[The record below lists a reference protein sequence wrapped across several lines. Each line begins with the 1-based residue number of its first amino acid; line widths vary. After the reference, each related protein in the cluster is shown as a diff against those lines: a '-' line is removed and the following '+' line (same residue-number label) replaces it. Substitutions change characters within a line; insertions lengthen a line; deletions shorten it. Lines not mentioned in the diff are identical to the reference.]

1 MPLYSYECKSCK
13 NFFEESYRI
22 AKRNIP
28 TEKPCDKCD
37 GEVVQVIMGMNIGD
51 SVRLG
56 ITKPSSEFTE
66 VLTKISDANPRSNL
80 YQKLSQGHRK
90 KGFD

>member
-13 NFFEESYRI
+13 NFFEDSYRI
-22 AKRNIP
+22 AERNIP
-28 TEKPCDKCD
+28 TEKPCIKCD

-56 ITKPSSEFTE
+56 ITKPSSEFKE
-66 VLTKISDANPRSNL
+66 VLTKISDAHPRSKL
-80 YQKLSQGHRK
+80 HEKLSQGRRK

>member
-1 MPLYSYECKSCK
+1 MPLYSYECRSCE
-13 NFFEESYRI
+13 NFFEDSFSI
-22 AKRNIP
+22 AERKLP

-37 GEVVQVIMGMNIGD
+37 GEVVQVIVGMHIGD

-56 ITKPSSEFTE
+56 ITKPSVEFTE
-66 VLTKISDANPRSNL
+66 VLTRISDNNPRSKL